1 MDIVVGK
8 ISLVKYPAFFSIED
22 KLSIE
27 LKEMY
32 KEYERRT
39 SLAMIPFYQ
48 DRLNFIEQQQHE
60 KARNPQTPKE
70 DLEFL
75 QQNRDETQRKLD

>member
-1 MDIVVGK
+1 MNSILSNRLHSFKKRYFRLDIVVGK
-8 ISLVKYPAFFSIED
+8 ISLLKYPAFFSNED

-27 LKEMY
+27 LKELY

-48 DRLNFIEQQQHE
+48 DRLTFIEQQQWE
-60 KARNPQTPKE
+60 KSRNP
-70 DLEFL
+70 
-75 QQNRDETQRKLD
+75 

>member
-1 MDIVVGK
+1 VVVGK
-8 ISLVKYPAFFSIED
+8 ISLLKYPAFFALED

-39 SLAMIPFYQ
+39 SLAMIPFY
-48 DRLNFIEQQQHE
+48 
-60 KARNPQTPKE
+60 
-70 DLEFL
+70 
-75 QQNRDETQRKLD
+75 